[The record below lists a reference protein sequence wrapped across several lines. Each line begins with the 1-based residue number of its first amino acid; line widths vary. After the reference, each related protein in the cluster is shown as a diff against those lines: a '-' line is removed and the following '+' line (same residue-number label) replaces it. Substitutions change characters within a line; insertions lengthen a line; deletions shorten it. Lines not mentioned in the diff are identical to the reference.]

1 MPSSR
6 SSSSINTR
14 VFAPTT
20 ILTQDTRRLAFTI
33 KSSGDGYT
41 MESGITA
48 GDVIRYNPKNNSYVK
63 SKADTETNAEVVGV
77 VESVAGINFTIVSSG
92 SIAYPT
98 SKLNTILDENGL
110 TADRDV
116 LFLDPATSGGLTGT
130 IDIPTD
136 TTSVIVK
143 PVIQLAPHSVYNG
156 MVMNYIGYKVGNATA
171 VESAGAPVGSLVYAT
186 PTSTSVGEY
195 YKRIDSGLVLDVAD
209 YSELYSIYGTAYG
222 TSTVVIV
229 VDSAVGVS
237 SSLIGNPMTQYSN
250 GSLTTIGTVAAINSV
265 TKQITLTRTGTSSSI
280 SVGATVYCKGFS
292 WTLSSQTVKTFTIP
306 PVDNVVQQGDLTLV
320 PFINT
325 KPLVGV
331 SIPDT
336 ISIEGLVVTGTAEI
350 GGIADLEQAIT
361 QIQSDITTIKNT
373 LRIGGS

>member
-48 GDVIRYNPKNNSYVK
+48 GDVVRYNPKNNSYVK
-63 SKADTETNAEVVGV
+63 SKGDNETNAEVVGV

-98 SKLNTILDENGL
+98 SRLNIILDENGL

-195 YKRIDSGLVLDVAD
+195 YKRIDSGLVLEVAD

-222 TSTVVIV
+222 TSTVVVV

-265 TKQITLTRTGTSSSI
+265 TKQITLTRTSSSSSI
-280 SVGATVYCKGFS
+280 TRRICSSVTYSCSLLSAS
-292 WTLSSQTVKTFTIP
+292 WK
-306 PVDNVVQQGDLTLV
+306 
-320 PFINT
+320 
-325 KPLVGV
+325 
-331 SIPDT
+331 
-336 ISIEGLVVTGTAEI
+336 AR
-350 GGIADLEQAIT
+350 AIT
-361 QIQSDITTIKNT
+361 SLIRPLFS
-373 LRIGGS
+373 S

>member
-1 MPSSR
+1 
-6 SSSSINTR
+6 
-14 VFAPTT
+14 
-20 ILTQDTRRLAFTI
+20 
-33 KSSGDGYT
+33 
-41 MESGITA
+41 
-48 GDVIRYNPKNNSYVK
+48 
-63 SKADTETNAEVVGV
+63 
-77 VESVAGINFTIVSSG
+77 
-92 SIAYPT
+92 
-98 SKLNTILDENGL
+98 
-110 TADRDV
+110 
-116 LFLDPATSGGLTGT
+116 
-130 IDIPTD
+130 
-136 TTSVIVK
+136 
-143 PVIQLAPHSVYNG
+143 
-156 MVMNYIGYKVGNATA
+156 
-171 VESAGAPVGSLVYAT
+171 
-186 PTSTSVGEY
+186 
-195 YKRIDSGLVLDVAD
+195 
-209 YSELYSIYGTAYG
+209 
-222 TSTVVIV
+222 
-229 VDSAVGVS
+229 
-237 SSLIGNPMTQYSN
+237 MTQYSN